1 MPNKK
6 TATLA
11 VEHAKFF
18 EALADAYQAKQT
30 HITTEDKKNIFTA
43 CILRDWLNDINY
55 TLDCTTFNEMM
66 ETFDS
71 EEKYQD
77 FLRNSILAN
86 HTIVTLI
93 RGYFDQNF
101 ARIDRYKKDE
111 INDDSFDFYQEMTPL
126 F

>member
-1 MPNKK
+1 MPNEK

-11 VEHAKFF
+11 VEHANFF

-101 ARIDRYKKDE
+101 ARIDRYKMDE

>member
-11 VEHAKFF
+11 VEHANFF

-55 TLDCTTFNEMM
+55 TLDCTTLNEMM

-77 FLRNSILAN
+77 FLRDSILAN

-101 ARIDRYKKDE
+101 ARIDKYKKDE
-111 INDDSFDFYQEMTPL
+111 INDDSFNFYQEMTPL

>member
-1 MPNKK
+1 MPNEK

-93 RGYFDQNF
+93 RGYFYQNF
-101 ARIDRYKKDE
+101 ARIEKYKNDE

>member
-6 TATLA
+6 TTTLA
-11 VEHAKFF
+11 VEHANFF

-101 ARIDRYKKDE
+101 ARIDRYEKDE
-111 INDDSFDFYQEMTPL
+111 INDDSFNFYQEMTPL

>member
-1 MPNKK
+1 MPNEK

-101 ARIDRYKKDE
+101 ARIDKYKNDE

>member
-6 TATLA
+6 TTTLA
-11 VEHAKFF
+11 VEHANFF

-55 TLDCTTFNEMM
+55 TLDCTTFNEMI

-77 FLRNSILAN
+77 FLRDSILAN
-86 HTIVTLI
+86 HTIVNLI

-101 ARIDRYKKDE
+101 ARIDKYKKDE
-111 INDDSFDFYQEMTPL
+111 INDDSFNFYQEMTPL

>member
-1 MPNKK
+1 MPNEK

-11 VEHAKFF
+11 VEHANFF

-66 ETFDS
+66 NTFDS
-71 EEKYQD
+71 EKKYQD
-77 FLRNSILAN
+77 FLRDSILAN
-86 HTIVTLI
+86 HAIVTLI

-101 ARIDRYKKDE
+101 ARIDKYKKDE

>member
-11 VEHAKFF
+11 IEHAKFF

-55 TLDCTTFNEMM
+55 TLDCTTLNEMM

-111 INDDSFDFYQEMTPL
+111 INDDSCDFYQEMTPL

>member
-1 MPNKK
+1 MPNEK

-30 HITTEDKKNIFTA
+30 HITTEEKKNIFTA

-55 TLDCTTFNEMM
+55 TLDCTTLNEMM

-77 FLRNSILAN
+77 FLRDSILAN

-101 ARIDRYKKDE
+101 ARIDRYKMDE
-111 INDDSFDFYQEMTPL
+111 INDDSFDFHQEMTPL

>member
-1 MPNKK
+1 MPNEK

-11 VEHAKFF
+11 VEHANFF

-77 FLRNSILAN
+77 FLRDSILAN

-101 ARIDRYKKDE
+101 ARIDKYKKDE

>member
-11 VEHAKFF
+11 IEHAKFF

-77 FLRNSILAN
+77 FLRDSILAN

>member
-6 TATLA
+6 TTTLA
-11 VEHAKFF
+11 IEHAKFF

-55 TLDCTTFNEMM
+55 TLDCTTLNEMM

-77 FLRNSILAN
+77 FLRDSILAN

-101 ARIDRYKKDE
+101 ARIDKYKKDE

>member
-1 MPNKK
+1 MPNEK

-11 VEHAKFF
+11 VEHANFF

-66 ETFDS
+66 NTFDS

-77 FLRNSILAN
+77 FLRDSILAN

-101 ARIDRYKKDE
+101 ARIDRYKMDE

>member
-101 ARIDRYKKDE
+101 ARIDRYEKDE
-111 INDDSFDFYQEMTPL
+111 INDDSFNFYQEMTPL

>member
-1 MPNKK
+1 MPNEK

-11 VEHAKFF
+11 VEHANFF

-101 ARIDRYKKDE
+101 ARIDKYKNDE

>member
-1 MPNKK
+1 MPNEK

-77 FLRNSILAN
+77 FLRDSILAN

>member
-11 VEHAKFF
+11 IEHAKFF

-77 FLRNSILAN
+77 FLRDSILAN

-101 ARIDRYKKDE
+101 ARIDKYKKDE

>member
-1 MPNKK
+1 MPNEK

-101 ARIDRYKKDE
+101 ARIDRYKNDE

>member
-11 VEHAKFF
+11 IEHAKFF

-55 TLDCTTFNEMM
+55 TLDCTTLNEMM
-66 ETFDS
+66 NTFDS

-77 FLRNSILAN
+77 FLRDSILAN

-93 RGYFDQNF
+93 HGYFDQNF

-111 INDDSFDFYQEMTPL
+111 INDDSFNFYQEMTPL

>member
-11 VEHAKFF
+11 VEHANFF

-30 HITTEDKKNIFTA
+30 HITTEDKKNIFTV

-66 ETFDS
+66 TTIDS

-77 FLRNSILAN
+77 FLRDSILAN

-101 ARIDRYKKDE
+101 ARIDKYKKDE

>member
-11 VEHAKFF
+11 VEHANFF

-77 FLRNSILAN
+77 FLRDSILAN

>member
-1 MPNKK
+1 MPNEK

>member
-77 FLRNSILAN
+77 FLRDSILAN

-101 ARIDRYKKDE
+101 ARIDKYKKDE

>member
-6 TATLA
+6 TTTLA
-11 VEHAKFF
+11 VEHANFF

>member
-6 TATLA
+6 TTTLA
-11 VEHAKFF
+11 VEHANFF

-66 ETFDS
+66 ETFGS

-77 FLRNSILAN
+77 FLRDSILAN

-111 INDDSFDFYQEMTPL
+111 INDDSFNFYQEMTPL

>member
-6 TATLA
+6 TTTLA

-55 TLDCTTFNEMM
+55 TLDCTIFNEMM

-77 FLRNSILAN
+77 FLRDSILAN

-101 ARIDRYKKDE
+101 ARIDRYKMDE

>member
-1 MPNKK
+1 MTNKK
-6 TATLA
+6 TITLA
-11 VEHAKFF
+11 VEHANFF

-101 ARIDRYKKDE
+101 ARIDKYKKDE
-111 INDDSFDFYQEMTPL
+111 INDDSFNFYQEMTPL

>member
-1 MPNKK
+1 MPNEK

-55 TLDCTTFNEMM
+55 TLDCTTLNEMM

-77 FLRNSILAN
+77 FLRDSILAN

-101 ARIDRYKKDE
+101 ARIDRYKMDE
-111 INDDSFDFYQEMTPL
+111 INDDSFDFHQEMTPL

>member
-71 EEKYQD
+71 EEENQD
-77 FLRNSILAN
+77 FLRSSILAN

>member
-11 VEHAKFF
+11 VEHANFF

-101 ARIDRYKKDE
+101 ARIDKYKKDE
-111 INDDSFDFYQEMTPL
+111 INDDSFNFYQEMTPL

>member
-6 TATLA
+6 TVTLA
-11 VEHAKFF
+11 VEHANFF

-77 FLRNSILAN
+77 FLRDSILAN

-101 ARIDRYKKDE
+101 ARIDKYKKDE

>member
-11 VEHAKFF
+11 VEHANFF

>member
-11 VEHAKFF
+11 VEHANFF

-101 ARIDRYKKDE
+101 ARIDRYKMDE

>member
-6 TATLA
+6 TTTLA
-11 VEHAKFF
+11 VEHANFF

-30 HITTEDKKNIFTA
+30 HIKTEDKKNIFTA
-43 CILRDWLNDINY
+43 CILRDWVNDINY

-101 ARIDRYKKDE
+101 ARIDRYKMDE

>member
-11 VEHAKFF
+11 VEHANFF

-30 HITTEDKKNIFTA
+30 HITTEDKKNIFTV

-66 ETFDS
+66 NTFDS

-77 FLRNSILAN
+77 FLRDSILAN

-101 ARIDRYKKDE
+101 ARIDKYKKDE

>member
-6 TATLA
+6 TTTLA
-11 VEHAKFF
+11 VEHANFF

-77 FLRNSILAN
+77 FLRDSILAN

-101 ARIDRYKKDE
+101 ARIDKYKKDE
-111 INDDSFDFYQEMTPL
+111 INDDSFNFYQEMTPL

>member
-11 VEHAKFF
+11 VEHANFF

-77 FLRNSILAN
+77 FLRDSILAN

-101 ARIDRYKKDE
+101 ARIDKYKKDE
-111 INDDSFDFYQEMTPL
+111 INDDSFNFYQEMTPL

>member
-1 MPNKK
+1 MPNEK

-77 FLRNSILAN
+77 FLRDSILAN

-101 ARIDRYKKDE
+101 ARIDKYKKDE
-111 INDDSFDFYQEMTPL
+111 INDGSFDFYQEMTPL

>member
-6 TATLA
+6 TTTLA

-77 FLRNSILAN
+77 FLRDSILAN

-101 ARIDRYKKDE
+101 ARIDKYKRDE

>member
-11 VEHAKFF
+11 IEHAKFF

-101 ARIDRYKKDE
+101 ARIDKYKKDE